1 MNRGMSEDAVKRR
14 KKTPKPVEVDV
25 EEGIVAAAP
34 AGRLSVDGIE
44 VVQVVQDMTHSVPLI
59 AGKATVVR
67 LYLSRPEGG
76 LITVRGEISVRR
88 TPSGTPQN
96 VPSLDTARVRPA
108 QNGQLKAKR
117 EDLRLS
123 LNFRLPASLTTAGRI
138 FVGVSSLTDAATGER
153 IECANCAE
161 QRVEVK
167 FVEAA
172 PLRVRLFKMRYRSDA
187 QPGGHLPS
195 ARDVALFKSWLGRA
209 YPVSRVIFSQATVDS
224 DIRPPFSDD
233 TYNRPNA
240 QLTAIRNLDI
250 TNGADQRTHYYGM
263 VSDEG
268 EFMRGGASAIPH
280 SPDPKAVA
288 SGPTGLPGQAWDTDG
303 SYGDWYG
310 GHELAHTFGRRHPG
324 FCNGN
329 SANDG
334 NFPFDNGQL
343 SDDDGKFVG
352 LDVGDPAL
360 GIPMKALPGHIWH
373 DVMTYCA
380 RQWMSSYT
388 YDGIRRRLLAED
400 ALGPS
405 PVSGIEE
412 SVVTSEAASEL
423 EVDMASGD
431 FISVVATINL
441 TARTGEILYVN
452 PVTSALAAAAAADA
466 NNVEIRVLDA
476 EGQTLGAYPTPV
488 KLNACADAGQDLAGI
503 IDAVIPSHPGA
514 RQLELVLGG
523 QVIDTFRAGGTVPE
537 VSNLHRDE
545 ITESVFSFA
554 WEPPAAEA
562 EASKLTYN
570 VQVSTDDGQS
580 WQTVAVGRTSPDV
593 TVDRTQFEPGARVT
607 VRVVATD
614 GFTNT
619 VADTET
625 FSVDEPEE

>member
-1 MNRGMSEDAVKRR
+1 MSEAAVKRR
-14 KKTPKPVEVDV
+14 KKTAAPVEI
-25 EEGIVAAAP
+25 EEGVFEAVP

-44 VVQVVQDMTHSVPLI
+44 VVQVVQDMSHSVPLI

-67 LYLSRPEGG
+67 LYLSRPEGS
-76 LITVRGEISVRR
+76 LVNVRGEISVRR

-96 VPSLDTARVRPA
+96 VPSLDTARVTPT
-108 QNGQLKAKR
+108 QNGLLRAKR

-153 IECANCAE
+153 IPCSNCA
-161 QRVEVK
+161 QQSLEVK

-172 PLRVRLFKMRYRSDA
+172 PLRVRLFRMRYRTDA
-187 QPGGHLPS
+187 APDGHLPS
-195 ARDVALFKSWLGRA
+195 ARDVALLKSWLGRA
-209 YPVSRVIFSQATVDS
+209 YPVSRVVFSQATVDT
-224 DIRPPFSDD
+224 DIRPPFNDN

-288 SGPTGLPGQAWDTDG
+288 SGPTGVPGPGWDTDG

-329 SANDG
+329 SANDS
-334 NFPFDNGQL
+334 NFPFDSGQI
-343 SDDDGKFVG
+343 SDDDGAFVG
-352 LDVGDPAL
+352 FDVGDPAL

-388 YDGIRRRLLAED
+388 YNGIRRRLLAED
-400 ALGPS
+400 ALGPT
-405 PVSGIEE
+405 PNPEASGVEE
-412 SVVTSEAASEL
+412 GVATLEAASEL
-423 EVDMASGD
+423 EVNMATGD
-431 FISVVATINL
+431 FISVVATVNL
-441 TARTGEILYVN
+441 TDRTGEILYVN
-452 PVTSALAAAAAADA
+452 PVSRALAPAAAADV
-466 NNVEIRVLDA
+466 NDVEIRVLDA
-476 EGQTLGAYPTPV
+476 TGQTLQVYPAPV
-488 KLNACADAGQDLAGI
+488 KLNACADAGQDEVGI
-503 IDAVIPSHPGA
+503 VDAVIPAHPGA
-514 RQLELVLGG
+514 RQLELVLDG
-523 QVIDTFRAGGTVPE
+523 QVLDTYRAGEAPPE
-537 VSNLHRDE
+537 VSNLRRDDV
-545 ITESVFSFA
+545 TESAFSFA
-554 WEPPAAEA
+554 WDAPVEE
-562 EASKLTYN
+562 SVTSNLTYN
-570 VQVSTDDGQS
+570 VQVSTDDGQT
-580 WQTVAVGRTSPDV
+580 WQTVSVGRTRPDA
-593 TVDRTQFEPGARVT
+593 TIDRSQFEPGTRVT

-625 FSVDEPEE
+625 FSVDGPEG